1 MKQVTK
7 AYKVT
12 DKDMK
17 CNGFQYELGKIHKL
31 TGELSI
37 CNWGFHACTVLM
49 DCFSYYDFDP
59 NNRVFEVE
67 LRGEIQ
73 THKDSKVASLS
84 IKLIKEISW
93 QEVLTMVNIGKANTG
108 HTNSGNMNSGN
119 RNSGYMNSGY
129 RNSGDMNSGN
139 RNSGDMNSGN
149 RNSGNMNSGNMNSG
163 DRNSGYRNS
172 GYRNSG
178 DRNSGDMNSGNRNSG
193 DMNSGDMNSGDMNSG
208 DMNSGDMN
216 SGDRNSGFFNTNE
229 PKVRAFNQYLDDIS
243 HFQYRDLLP
252 YIYLPINEWID
263 YSGMSDAEKVKY
275 PQAETC
281 GGYLKTYSY
290 KEACQTWWK
299 GCTIETQNTYKALPG
314 FNADIFFEITGIRV

>member
-67 LRGEIQ
+67 LRGKIQ
-73 THKDSKVASLS
+73 THIDSKVASLA

-108 HTNSGNMNSGN
+108 NRNSGDRNSGNGNSGN
-119 RNSGYMNSGY
+119 RNSGHGNAGNGNSGNWNSGHGNSGD
-129 RNSGDMNSGN
+129 RNSGHGNSGN
-139 RNSGDMNSGN
+139 RNSGDG
-149 RNSGNMNSGNMNSG
+149 NSG
-163 DRNSGYRNS
+163 D
-172 GYRNSG
+172 RNSG
-178 DRNSGDMNSGNRNSG
+178 DRNSGN
-193 DMNSGDMNSGDMNSG
+193 
-208 DMNSGDMN
+208 
-216 SGDRNSGFFNTNE
+216 RNSGFFNTDE
-229 PKVRAFNQYLDDIS
+229 PKVRAFNQYIDDITHS
-243 HFQYRDLLP
+243 QYRNM
-252 YIYLPINEWID
+252 IHRAYLPITEWID

-281 GGYLKTYSY
+281 GGYLKTYTH